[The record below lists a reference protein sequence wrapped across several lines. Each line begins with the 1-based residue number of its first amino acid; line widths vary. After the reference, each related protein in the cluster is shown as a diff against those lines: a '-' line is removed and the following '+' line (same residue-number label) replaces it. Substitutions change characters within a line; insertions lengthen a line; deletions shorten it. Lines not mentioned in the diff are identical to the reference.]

1 MISMVAAV
9 CASAVSCVEQMPDVT
24 EELLLGRCLSPTEAT
39 APVDRTDGRTVAFTW
54 AESKG
59 ALQYTI
65 EIFEGAED
73 ADPATVF
80 AGTPTYT
87 EVVKGSPLKKQL
99 PSDKFYFARVKAQA
113 PDTGVED
120 SKWVDFPYPI
130 GTYEVKSNLW
140 PEVALRTSGAVTLQ
154 WKEIDSDR
162 VDHVRVYPNPDDASK
177 AYKRYDVAA
186 SEGETVQ
193 TVVDGLASS
202 VKYTFAVHFKSA
214 NRGEVV
220 AWTRPSLD
228 NPTVVT
234 TSEQLCNA
242 LKDGAPVIKIA
253 YSDTPYVGI
262 NATEADGSPKMNNG
276 CMVNLTLGVSA
287 EKSMYIY
294 GEATEDGKL
303 PEIIGGVL
311 IPDGLS
317 KLRVESVAFVG
328 ADNYTTTHPF
338 VFASEASEAVEE
350 ISIVNCTVTGYRAG
364 IFLDELATA
373 NIAKISLNSLY
384 VSDIMGEGGNGFDI
398 RSQIEVGSIDV
409 TESTFSQGF
418 RTFFRI
424 DKAVVSSIVIRNNTF
439 NNLCAIE
446 NGNNKGLFY
455 IGTGKGLVVVPEF
468 IFENNLLLNMNGNA
482 TRTVFASDDKGVP
495 NKVANNWY
503 YKLGAGFWKSEKVKV
518 GDKEETINSEGKG
531 KLTQTEGLA
540 GGGQILSSDPC
551 YDSAEGNLYVKNA
564 TVLEAKVGDP
574 RWLQEYKPVVED
586 LTLAP
591 VAAGKSWNLT
601 DTKTFGKTVKTPVVR
616 DGLRFIVGANPFKVS
631 EKGLEFSAAGTVEAL
646 GVPSDAALAFMVDTP
661 GTVILSTQK
670 SNTGSAQGHLTVAY
684 GPADGSKAVTAGSA
698 NVNEQ
703 KVKIALPNIVAGEP
717 QIVYLYG
724 CTSLI
729 LTALQW
735 SDQIDSGASPVLGTP
750 QVTITNESVDESFAG
765 EVKLTWDEVS
775 AAGSYKI
782 YLNVPEGAEEL
793 PAAYAEVTSTE
804 YVLPLNKLGTGK
816 FSIQVQACPSADDMS
831 REPSE
836 LSEPKEFKYLEI
848 LKPIAVET
856 VWNHEY
862 FKSLGEELGTGDITS
877 ETNGYSET
885 AMTLGNLSYIFG
897 GGKFKFGENEIT
909 VNETKNKVWRVQLG
923 GTGTPG
929 VKACIQFKV
938 AGPGT
943 IEVHAIASGD
953 ETEKNRVIAVAL
965 NDNEVGNLPLSL
977 KRTPAPEVLTVSC
990 PDAKEGDVINV
1001 YSKNKGVN
1009 VFEIKWT
1016 PSQVAA
1022 TQEYTMT
1029 LSATAGVLSTNI
1041 TGIPSSWKETDA
1053 TWTAKDD
1060 SGKDEITFTGNVYY
1074 SKDTGKNVVWY
1085 FNKGKAET
1093 HVTATG
1099 LGKVKKVIVYPNSA
1113 RKPEFLT
1120 CSYGDNDKTLAATEQ
1135 VGVNSATITFDFAAA
1150 GIASDTFRIDY
1161 TEKGTNV
1168 EVGKVEII
1176 YEK

>member
-242 LKDGAPVIKIA
+242 LKDGAPQIKVA
-253 YSDTPYVGI
+253 YSDTPYDLRVPDEKGELKNVTIGVG
-262 NATEADGSPKMNNG
+262 ES
-276 CMVNLTLGVSA
+276 
-287 EKSMYIY
+287 KSIAIY
-294 GEATEDGKL
+294 GDATDAGKM
-303 PEIIGGVL
+303 PVL
-311 IPDGLS
+311 SGTLTFPHGLVDI
-317 KLRVESVAFVG
+317 RVESVKFDGNGYSYERPMVISGIPAAGETPVDYGKVEMVNCEITGYKCGVFYYNSGEGTVNVG
-328 ADNYTTTHPF
+328 EILLNNLYVTDTQGSGGDGIDVRAKTTIGKF
-338 VFASEASEAVEE
+338 E
-350 ISIVNCTVTGYRAG
+350 ISESTFFDGFRD
-364 IFLDELATA
+364 FLRIDANAKVGTLIMSGNTLSNVCNATA
-373 NIAKISLNSLY
+373 NKGILY
-384 VSDIMGEGGNGFDI
+384 VRATFDKF
-398 RSQIEVGSIDV
+398 EF
-409 TESTFSQGF
+409 T
-418 RTFFRI
+418 
-424 DKAVVSSIVIRNNTF
+424 
-439 NNLCAIE
+439 NNLIMHASNAEKSVLAC
-446 NGNNKGLFY
+446 N
-455 IGTGKGLVVVPEF
+455 LVPTD
-468 IFENNLLLNMNGNA
+468 I
-482 TRTVFASDDKGVP
+482 S
-495 NKVANNWY
+495 NNWF
-503 YKLGAGFWKSEKVKV
+503 YKLSPVFWAPEEIDGEK
-518 GDKEETINSEGKG
+518 INSSGKG
-531 KLTQTEGLA
+531 KLTQSEGLK

-551 YDSAEGNLYVKNA
+551 VESSEGNLYVKNA
-564 TVLEAKVGDP
+564 AVLEAKVGDP

-591 VAAGKSWNLT
+591 VEAGKTWNLT

-782 YLNVPEGAEEL
+782 YLNVPEGDEEL

-836 LSEPKEFKYLEI
+836 LSEPKAFKYLEI

-953 ETEKNRVIAVAL
+953 ESEKNRVIAVAL

-1029 LSATAGVLSTNI
+1029 LSAAAGVLSTNI
-1041 TGIPSSWKETDA
+1041 DGIPSSWKETDA

-1074 SKDTGKNVVWY
+1074 SKDAGKNIVWY
-1085 FNKGKAET
+1085 FNKGKTET

-1120 CSYGDNDKTLAATEQ
+1120 CSYGDKTLAATEQ
-1135 VGVNSATITFDFAAA
+1135 VGVNSETITFDFAAA

-1161 TEKGTNV
+1161 KETGTNV

>member
-1 MISMVAAV
+1 MKRIFLMISMVAAV

-262 NATEADGSPKMNNG
+262 NATEADGSPKMDKG

-455 IGTGKGLVVVPEF
+455 IGSGNGLVVVPEF

-518 GDKEETINSEGKG
+518 GDKEETINAEGKG

-564 TVLEAKVGDP
+564 SVLEAKVGDP

-601 DTKTFGKTVKTPVVR
+601 DTKTFGKTVKIPVVR

-646 GVPSDAALAFMVDTP
+646 GVPSDAAVAFMVDTP

-782 YLNVPEGAEEL
+782 YLNVPAGDEEL

-836 LSEPKEFKYLEI
+836 LSEPIAFKYLEI
-848 LKPIAVET
+848 LKPVAVET
-856 VWNHEY
+856 VWGDAE
-862 FKSLGEELGTGDITS
+862 FKYIADYWGETGAAGIDEDFVLKNLGYL
-877 ETNGYSET
+877 
-885 AMTLGNLSYIFG
+885 AG
-897 GGKFKFGENEIT
+897 GGKLKTGTTSE
-909 VNETKNKVWRVQLG
+909 KNRVQFNS
-923 GTGTPG
+923 TGKPSE
-929 VKACIQFKV
+929 KCNLQIKV
-938 AGPGT
+938 AGPGKLYVT
-943 IEVHAIASGD
+943 AVSSGD
-953 ETEKNRVIAVAL
+953 AAQPLAVSIGTETIGEQQIFPDKT
-965 NDNEVGNLPLSL
+965 
-977 KRTPAPEVLTVSC
+977 KAPETKEFDLSV
-990 PDAKEGDVINV
+990 AKEGDVISLYRTGSGVNV
-1001 YSKNKGVN
+1001 LEIKWVPEAKEDPIDPTWVSVATTWGEDYFKYIKDELYPDIAEVKEQFTHEKLTFIAGSGKFKPGETGGKARIQLGGTGNKDKQCVSFIPAGPGTLTLTALSTGTDDRVIEVSDGTTSLGEISAPNKSATPAPMSCEVNVTPGTQIYFYSKNSGVN
-1009 VFEIKWT
+1009 IMEITWT
-1016 PSQVAA
+1016 P
-1022 TQEYTMT
+1022 
-1029 LSATAGVLSTNI
+1029 
-1041 TGIPSSWKETDA
+1041 K
-1053 TWTAKDD
+1053 
-1060 SGKDEITFTGNVYY
+1060 
-1074 SKDTGKNVVWY
+1074 
-1085 FNKGKAET
+1085 
-1093 HVTATG
+1093 
-1099 LGKVKKVIVYPNSA
+1099 
-1113 RKPEFLT
+1113 
-1120 CSYGDNDKTLAATEQ
+1120 
-1135 VGVNSATITFDFAAA
+1135 
-1150 GIASDTFRIDY
+1150 
-1161 TEKGTNV
+1161 
-1168 EVGKVEII
+1168 
-1176 YEK
+1176 

>member
-9 CASAVSCVEQMPDVT
+9 CASAVSCFEQMPDVT

-113 PDTGVED
+113 PDTGIED

-162 VDHVRVYPNPDDASK
+162 VDHVRVYPNPDDPSK

-242 LKDGAPVIKIA
+242 LKDGAPQIKVA
-253 YSDTPYVGI
+253 YSDTPYDLRVPDEKGELKDVTIGVG
-262 NATEADGSPKMNNG
+262 ES
-276 CMVNLTLGVSA
+276 
-287 EKSMYIY
+287 KSMTIY
-294 GEATEDGKL
+294 GDATDAGKM
-303 PEIIGGVL
+303 PVL
-311 IPDGLS
+311 SGTLTFPHGLVDI
-317 KLRVESVAFVG
+317 RVESVKFDGNGYAYGNPVVLNG
-328 ADNYTTTHPF
+328 MTAEGETPIAYGN
-338 VFASEASEAVEE
+338 VEV
-350 ISIVNCTVTGYRAG
+350 VNCEITGYKSG
-364 IFLDELATA
+364 VLYYPEDCTVDIG
-373 NIAKISLNSLY
+373 KIYLNSLY
-384 VSDIMGEGGNGFDI
+384 VTDIQGTGGDCIGI
-398 RSQIEVGSIDV
+398 RPKAEVNVGSIEIS
-409 TESTFSQGF
+409 ESTFLNGVRDFLRVDAAIVLNS
-418 RTFFRI
+418 I
-424 DKAVVSSIVIRNNTF
+424 KVSNNTLCNICNSAANKAIF
-439 NNLCAIE
+439 YVRAKYDKFEFKNNLIMHASNAEKSILAC
-446 NGNNKGLFY
+446 NM
-455 IGTGKGLVVVPEF
+455 VPTD
-468 IFENNLLLNMNGNA
+468 I
-482 TRTVFASDDKGVP
+482 S
-495 NKVANNWY
+495 NNWF
-503 YKLGAGFWKSEKVKV
+503 YKLSPVFWAPEEIDGEK
-518 GDKEETINSEGKG
+518 INSSGKG
-531 KLTQTEGLA
+531 KLTQSEGLK

-551 YDSAEGNLYVKNA
+551 VESSEGNLYVKNA
-564 TVLEAKVGDP
+564 AVLEAKVGDP

-591 VAAGKSWNLT
+591 VDAGKTWNLT

-782 YLNVPEGAEEL
+782 YLNVPEGDEEL

-885 AMTLGNLSYIFG
+885 AMTLDNLSYIFG

-953 ETEKNRVIAVAL
+953 ESEKNRVIAVAL

-1029 LSATAGVLSTNI
+1029 LSATAGVHSANI
-1041 TGIPSSWKETDA
+1041 TGIPSSWKDA

-1074 SKDTGKNVVWY
+1074 STSDSKNIVWY
-1085 FNKGKAET
+1085 FNKNNAET

-1113 RKPEFLT
+1113 RKPKYLT
-1120 CSYGDNDKTLAATEQ
+1120 CSYGDDNTLAATEDAET
-1135 VGVNSATITFDFAAA
+1135 NSATITFDFAAA

-1161 TEKGTNV
+1161 KETGTNV

>member
-242 LKDGAPVIKIA
+242 LKDGAPQIKVA
-253 YSDTPYVGI
+253 YSDTPYDLRVPDEKGELKNVTIGVG
-262 NATEADGSPKMNNG
+262 ES
-276 CMVNLTLGVSA
+276 
-287 EKSMYIY
+287 KSITIY
-294 GEATEDGKL
+294 GDATDAGKM
-303 PEIIGGVL
+303 PVL
-311 IPDGLS
+311 SGTLTFPHGFVDI
-317 KLRVESVAFVG
+317 RVESVKFDGNGYSYERPMVISGIPAAGETPVDYGKVEMVNCEITGYKCGVFYYNSGEGTVNVG
-328 ADNYTTTHPF
+328 EILLNNLYVTDTQGSGGDGIDVRAKTTIGKF
-338 VFASEASEAVEE
+338 E
-350 ISIVNCTVTGYRAG
+350 ISESTFFDGFRD
-364 IFLDELATA
+364 FLRIDANAKVGTLIMSGNTLSNVCNATA
-373 NIAKISLNSLY
+373 NKGILY
-384 VSDIMGEGGNGFDI
+384 VRATFDKF
-398 RSQIEVGSIDV
+398 EF
-409 TESTFSQGF
+409 T
-418 RTFFRI
+418 
-424 DKAVVSSIVIRNNTF
+424 
-439 NNLCAIE
+439 NNLIMHASNAEKSVLAC
-446 NGNNKGLFY
+446 N
-455 IGTGKGLVVVPEF
+455 LVPTD
-468 IFENNLLLNMNGNA
+468 I
-482 TRTVFASDDKGVP
+482 S
-495 NKVANNWY
+495 NNWF
-503 YKLGAGFWKSEKVKV
+503 YKLSPVFWAPEEIDGEK
-518 GDKEETINSEGKG
+518 INSSGKG
-531 KLTQTEGLA
+531 KLTQSEGLK

-551 YDSAEGNLYVKNA
+551 VESSEGNLYVKNA
-564 TVLEAKVGDP
+564 AVLEAKVGDP
-574 RWLQEYKPVVED
+574 RWLQTYKPVVED

-591 VAAGKSWNLT
+591 VEAGKTWNLT
-601 DTKTFGKTVKTPVVR
+601 DTKAFGKTVKTPVVR
-616 DGLRFIVGANPFKVS
+616 DGLRFIVSANPFKVS

-646 GVPSDAALAFMVDTP
+646 GVPSDAAVAFMVDTP

-765 EVKLTWDEVS
+765 EVKLAWDEVS

-782 YLNVPEGAEEL
+782 YLNVPAGDEEL

-804 YVLPLNKLGTGK
+804 YVFPLNKLGTGK

-836 LSEPKEFKYLEI
+836 LSEPIAFKYLEI
-848 LKPIAVET
+848 LKPVAVET
-856 VWNHEY
+856 VWGDAE
-862 FKSLGEELGTGDITS
+862 FKYIADYWGETGAAGIDEDFVLKNLGYL
-877 ETNGYSET
+877 
-885 AMTLGNLSYIFG
+885 AG
-897 GGKFKFGENEIT
+897 GGKLKTGTTSEKNRVQFNSTGKPGEKCNLQIKVAGPGKLYVTAVSSGDAAQPLAVSIGTEKVGEEQTFPDKTKAPETKEFDLSVANEGDVISLYRTGSGVNVLEIKWVPEAKEDPIDPTWVSVATTWGEDYFKYIKDELYPDIAE
-909 VNETKNKVWRVQLG
+909 VNEQFTHEKLTFIAGSGKFKPGETGGKARIQLG
-923 GTGTPG
+923 GTGNKDKQCVSFIP
-929 VKACIQFKV
+929 

-943 IEVHAIASGD
+943 LTLTALSTGTDDRVIEVSDG
-953 ETEKNRVIAVAL
+953 TT
-965 NDNEVGNLPLSL
+965 SL
-977 KRTPAPEVLTVSC
+977 GEISAPNKSATPAPMSCEV
-990 PDAKEGDVINV
+990 NV
-1001 YSKNKGVN
+1001 TPGTQIYFYSKNSGVN
-1009 VFEIKWT
+1009 IMEITWT
-1016 PSQVAA
+1016 P
-1022 TQEYTMT
+1022 
-1029 LSATAGVLSTNI
+1029 
-1041 TGIPSSWKETDA
+1041 K
-1053 TWTAKDD
+1053 
-1060 SGKDEITFTGNVYY
+1060 
-1074 SKDTGKNVVWY
+1074 
-1085 FNKGKAET
+1085 
-1093 HVTATG
+1093 
-1099 LGKVKKVIVYPNSA
+1099 
-1113 RKPEFLT
+1113 
-1120 CSYGDNDKTLAATEQ
+1120 
-1135 VGVNSATITFDFAAA
+1135 
-1150 GIASDTFRIDY
+1150 
-1161 TEKGTNV
+1161 
-1168 EVGKVEII
+1168 
-1176 YEK
+1176 

>member
-24 EELLLGRCLSPTEAT
+24 EELRLGRCLSPTEAT

-262 NATEADGSPKMNNG
+262 NATEADGSPKMDKG

-364 IFLDELATA
+364 IFLDESATA
-373 NIAKISLNSLY
+373 NIAKICLNSLY

-455 IGTGKGLVVVPEF
+455 IGSGKGLVVVPEF

-518 GDKEETINSEGKG
+518 GDKEETINAEGKG

-591 VAAGKSWNLT
+591 VTAGKSWHLT
-601 DTKTFGKTVKTPVVR
+601 DTKTFGKTVKTSVVR

-646 GVPSDAALAFMVDTP
+646 GVPSDAAVAFMVDTP
-661 GTVILSTQK
+661 GTVIISSIK
-670 SNTGSAQGHLTVAY
+670 SNTGSPNGHITIAT
-684 GPADGSKAVTAGSA
+684 GPADGSAAKVAGSV
-698 NVNEQ
+698 NVGVEKAMLALS
-703 KVKIALPNIVAGEP
+703 KVDSP
-717 QIVYLYG
+717 QIVYVYG
-724 CTSLI
+724 CSSMI

-735 SDQIDSGASPVLGTP
+735 SGDILYEKRLLETPVASLDKS
-750 QVTITNESVDESFAG
+750 IVDERA
-765 EVKLTWDEVS
+765 DEEITISWNAVPN
-775 AAGSYKI
+775 AGSYDVTYAGVTKNTDKTSYSFKTAGYEVDEAGGDFQI
-782 YLNVPEGAEEL
+782 SVVAL
-793 PAAYAEVTSTE
+793 PAEHDYSYEASSAAELSFHVNDVPIVDTGEIVDPSAITE
-804 YVLPLNKLGTGK
+804 TYFAELNEAGGFAAQKFADGTGAVTVGK
-816 FSIQVQACPSADDMS
+816 LTFGDKA
-831 REPSE
+831 E
-836 LSEPKEFKYLEI
+836 LDGKRYKHGGAS
-848 LKPIAVET
+848 V
-856 VWNHEY
+856 
-862 FKSLGEELGTGDITS
+862 LGEDGIPTNRYVSFKITR
-877 ETNGYSET
+877 
-885 AMTLGNLSYIFG
+885 A
-897 GGKFKFGENEIT
+897 
-909 VNETKNKVWRVQLG
+909 
-923 GTGTPG
+923 
-929 VKACIQFKV
+929 
-938 AGPGT
+938 GT
-943 IEVHAIASGD
+943 ISHKVISGSSSATD
-953 ETEKNRVIAVAL
+953 RAYAVAL
-965 NDNEVGNLPLSL
+965 VTNIAG
-977 KRTPAPEVLTVSC
+977 
-990 PDAKEGDVINV
+990 
-1001 YSKNKGVN
+1001 SKNVRVLYQEYSPTSSDAAPVTTEVTEEMLAGITEAAVVYVYTLANCNTYAVGYDPVPAAPAKVDKVWDFSSSVWVEAMSAVEKNTNNSDWNLDIDGLKMIAGN
-1009 VFEIKWT
+1009 SSIKWNVSGENYYWQPGGAGSDSKRYFEFT
-1016 PSQVAA
+1016 TDVAGKLSVWASNTGSSEDLTRMVTVKVGDADPESLPGGYSSSDGPHQVDF
-1022 TQEYTMT
+1022 
-1029 LSATAGVLSTNI
+1029 NI
-1041 TGIPSSWKETDA
+1041 G
-1053 TWTAKDD
+1053 
-1060 SGKDEITFTGNVYY
+1060 
-1074 SKDTGKNVVWY
+1074 
-1085 FNKGKAET
+1085 
-1093 HVTATG
+1093 
-1099 LGKVKKVIVYPNSA
+1099 
-1113 RKPEFLT
+1113 
-1120 CSYGDNDKTLAATEQ
+1120 
-1135 VGVNSATITFDFAAA
+1135 
-1150 GIASDTFRIDY
+1150 
-1161 TEKGTNV
+1161 KGTV
-1168 EVGKVEII
+1168 KI
-1176 YEK
+1176 YPTVNGLRFYKIEFHQN